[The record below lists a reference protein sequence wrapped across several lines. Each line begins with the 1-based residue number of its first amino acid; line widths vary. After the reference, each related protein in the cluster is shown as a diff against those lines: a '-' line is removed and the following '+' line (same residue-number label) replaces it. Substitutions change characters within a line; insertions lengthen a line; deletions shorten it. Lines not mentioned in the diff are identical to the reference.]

1 MLGQGDYQ
9 VVVYDRGGVTPLGA
23 FDALSQLTLRW
34 VRDDMGQATVVV
46 PVAQGSVQSKF
57 LNSLRSVRHELVV
70 FRNGVRV
77 WEGPITRI
85 NYSPD
90 FVIINAS
97 DVCWYLSRRA
107 LQQTY
112 DWSTDTRS
120 AVDAVFDLLRDHYP
134 VEGDPYNIGQY
145 LLSVPTA
152 EDARTAAV
160 HYEFSKSVFE
170 VLDTYAA
177 RGGLDYVV
185 RGRRIV
191 VADTNTRLMVLP
203 KMSDQ
208 DFSGTIQVVEYG
220 SQLAT
225 QWYVANN
232 QGEYGSARA
241 DVQWV
246 DYYGEIDK
254 ITNLEIE
261 EGETSPSEAA
271 MTSQA
276 ERALSSAYPAPLDLL
291 VPANVRVL
299 PETPVEFT
307 DLMPGAWVPIE
318 SYSTPR
324 KLKQWQRIDAVTVNW
339 SDSNDDVNVS
349 MSAAPTNFV
358 DPPS

>member
-23 FDALSQLTLRW
+23 FDAVSQLVLRW

-46 PVAQGSVQSKF
+46 PVAQGSVQSEF
-57 LNSLRSVRHELVV
+57 LNTLRAVRHELVV

-85 NYSPD
+85 NYTPD
-90 FVIINAS
+90 LVTVTAA

-107 LQQTY
+107 LQRTY
-112 DWSTDTRS
+112 DWSADTRS
-120 AVDAVFDLLRDHYP
+120 AVDAVFGVLRDHYP

-145 LLSVPTA
+145 LLTVPTD

-170 VLDTYAA
+170 LLDGYAA

-220 SQLAT
+220 NELAT

-232 QGEYGSARA
+232 EGEYGSAQA
-241 DVQWV
+241 DTQWL

-254 ITNLEIE
+254 ITNLETE
-261 EGETSPSEAA
+261 EGERVPSIAA

-276 ERALSSAYPAPLDLL
+276 ERAVSSAYPAPLDLL

-324 KLKQWQRIDAVTVNW
+324 KLVQWQKIDAVTVNW
-339 SDSNDDVNVS
+339 SDSTDDVNVT
-349 MSAAPTNFV
+349 MQAAPVRFV
-358 DPPS
+358 DPSS